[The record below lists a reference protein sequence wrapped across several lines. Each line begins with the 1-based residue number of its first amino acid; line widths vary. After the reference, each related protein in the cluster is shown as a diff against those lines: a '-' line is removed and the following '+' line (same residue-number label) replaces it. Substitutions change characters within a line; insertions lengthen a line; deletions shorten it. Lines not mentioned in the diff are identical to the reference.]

1 MSWYVVYSKP
11 RMEACALENIQN
23 QGFEAFFPQVRIK
36 RRRNTGTAAVLESMF
51 PRYLF
56 VNLEVGVSDFS
67 KFRSTRGCI
76 DLVRFGG
83 LPKQVPNGF
92 VESLSGRMG
101 ADCVLDLTAL
111 PSSKFAVGQKA
122 RVAEGAFEGLLVEI
136 AELRAD
142 DRALVLLEVMGGAR
156 KVVVPIDQL
165 DSAT

>member
-11 RMEACALENIQN
+11 RLEACALENIQN
-23 QGFEAFFPQVRIK
+23 QGFEAFCPQVRIK
-36 RRRNTGTAAVLESMF
+36 RRRNTGTAVVLESMF

-56 VNLEVGVSDFS
+56 VNLEVGVNDFS

-83 LPKQVPNGF
+83 LPKKVPDGF
-92 VESLSGRMG
+92 VEALSGQMDSDG
-101 ADCVLDLTAL
+101 ILDLTVLAA
-111 PSSKFAVGQKA
+111 SKFAVGQKV

-142 DRALVLLEVMGGAR
+142 DRALVLMEVMGGAR
-156 KVVVPIDQL
+156 KVVVPMDQL
-165 DSAT
+165 DSAV

>member
-1 MSWYVVYSKP
+1 MSWYVVYCKP
-11 RMEACALENIQN
+11 RLEACALENIFN
-23 QGFEAFFPQVRIK
+23 QGFETFLPQVRIK
-36 RRRNTGTAAVLESMF
+36 RRRNTGTTVVLESMF

-83 LPKQVPNGF
+83 LPKKVPDGF
-92 VESLSGRMG
+92 VETLRSRTD
-101 ADCVLDLTAL
+101 ADGVLDLSNLAA
-111 PSSKFAVGQKA
+111 SKLAVGQKA

-142 DRALVLLEVMGGAR
+142 DRALVLMEVMGGAR